1 MLLIKNTVSREGGGY
16 DVVHTRWW
24 LAKHSALW
32 FFFSV
37 ITTCDRGAC
46 VSNIFVT

>member
-1 MLLIKNTVSREGGGY
+1 MMLCTPDGGWLNI
-16 DVVHTRWW
+16 VH
-24 LAKHSALW
+24 SGV
-32 FFFSV
+32 FFSV